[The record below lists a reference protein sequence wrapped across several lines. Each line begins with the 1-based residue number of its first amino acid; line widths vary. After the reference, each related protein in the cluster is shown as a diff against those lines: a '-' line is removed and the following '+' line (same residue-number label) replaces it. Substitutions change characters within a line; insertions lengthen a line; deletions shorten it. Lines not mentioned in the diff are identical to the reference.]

1 MSTPAP
7 EASRVQR
14 LKGFV
19 EHRSGLWLEVLR
31 MSFTALRANKMR
43 SGLTILGVIIGVTTV
58 IGMVSLI
65 QGLNTSMARQIQ
77 SFGTNTIYIR
87 KWKPQI
93 FFGEFPDSLRLRPGF
108 TPEDK
113 QAILDRAPAVRSV
126 SALTLLDDFQPV
138 RWEKKET
145 RPMFVLGT
153 DDNYQET
160 NSFEVSQGRFFT
172 NEEVRRRSL
181 VCELG
186 ADTYKTLFDKRDPIG
201 QTIRVGRV
209 RFTVVG
215 VLEPKGH
222 FLNFNL
228 DEVVMVPYTTLT
240 KQYPTGL
247 TTFLKRGEVVLN
259 AAAVSP
265 ERVDDAIQEI
275 TDILRQRRGLRANQ
289 DNNFAVLT
297 DDAILDLYHS
307 VTNAFYFAMILI
319 ASIALL
325 VGGIGVM
332 NVMLISVTERTKEI
346 GLRKAIGA
354 KRGAI
359 LWQFLFEAM
368 TLAGTGGAIGIALGL
383 LIAKLIDLL
392 TPLPSAAPLWSVI
405 VAFVFSL
412 GVGLFFGMYPA
423 VRAAAMDP
431 VDALRYE

>member
-1 MSTPAP
+1 VTPPPADIARI
-7 EASRVQR
+7 ERV
-14 LKGFV
+14 KGFV
-19 EHRSGLWLEVLR
+19 AHRSGLWLEVLR

-43 SGLTILGVIIGVTTV
+43 SGLTVLGVIIGVATV

-65 QGLNTSMARQIQ
+65 QGLNQSMARQIQ

-93 FFGEFPDSLRLRPGF
+93 FIGNFPDSLRLRPGF

-113 QAILDRAPAVRSV
+113 EAILERAPAVRSV

-138 RWEKKET
+138 KWEKKTT
-145 RPMFVLGT
+145 RPTFIIGT
-153 DDNYQET
+153 DDSYQET
-160 NSFEVSQGRFFT
+160 NSFEVAQGRFFT
-172 NEEVRRRSL
+172 NEEVRRRGL
-181 VCELG
+181 VCVIG
-186 ADTYKTLFDKRDPIG
+186 NDTYKTLFDKSDPLG
-201 QTIRVGRV
+201 QTVKVGRV
-209 RFTVVG
+209 RFMVVG

-228 DEVVMVPYTTLT
+228 DETVLVPYTTLT
-240 KQYPTGL
+240 KEYPTGL

-265 ERVDDAIQEI
+265 ERVDEAIQEI
-275 TDILRQRRGLRANQ
+275 TDILRQRRGLRANK

-307 VTNAFYFAMILI
+307 VTNAFYGAMILI

-332 NVMLISVTERTKEI
+332 NVMLISVTERTREI

-368 TLAGTGGAIGIALGL
+368 TLAGTGGAIGILVGL
-383 LIAKLIDLL
+383 TIAKLISML

>member
-1 MSTPAP
+1 MTPPADAAP
-7 EASRVQR
+7 FARV
-14 LKGFV
+14 KGFV
-19 EHRSGLWLEVLR
+19 AHRSGLWFEVLR
-31 MSFTALRANKMR
+31 MSFAALRANKMR

-108 TPEDK
+108 TTEDK
-113 QAILDRAPAVRSV
+113 QAILARAPAVRAV
-126 SALTLLDDFQPV
+126 SALTLLDDLQPV
-138 RWEKKET
+138 KAGKKTT
-145 RPMFVLGT
+145 RPTFIIGT
-153 DDNYQET
+153 DDSYQET

-181 VCELG
+181 VCVIG

-201 QTIRVGRV
+201 QMIHVGRV
-209 RFTVVG
+209 AFMVVG
-215 VLEPKGH
+215 VLEPKGR

-228 DEVVMVPYTTLT
+228 DETVMVPYTTLT
-240 KQYPTGL
+240 KEYPSGL
-247 TTFLKRGEVVLN
+247 TTFLKRGEVILN
-259 AAAVSP
+259 ASAVSP
-265 ERVDDAIQEI
+265 ERVDEAIDQI
-275 TDILRQRRGLRANQ
+275 TDVLRQRRGLRANK

-307 VTNAFYFAMILI
+307 VTNAFYLAMILI

-354 KRGAI
+354 RRGAI

-368 TLAGTGGAIGIALGL
+368 TLAGTGGAIGIMLGL
-383 LIAKLIDLL
+383 AIAKLIDLL

>member
-1 MSTPAP
+1 MTTSDP
-7 EASRVQR
+7 SRVAR
-14 LKGFV
+14 VKGYV
-19 EHRSGLWLEVLR
+19 THRSGLWLEVLR

-93 FFGEFPDSLRLRPGF
+93 FFGEFPDSLRQRPAF
-108 TPEDK
+108 TMEDK
-113 QAILDRAPAVRSV
+113 EAILARAPAVRAV
-126 SALTLLDDFQPV
+126 SALTLLDELQPV
-138 RWEKKET
+138 KARKKTT
-145 RPMFVLGT
+145 RPTFIIGT
-153 DDNYQET
+153 DDSYQET

-181 VCELG
+181 VCVIG
-186 ADTYKTLFDKRDPIG
+186 ADTYKTLFDRQDPIG
-201 QTIRVGRV
+201 QMIHVGRV
-209 RFTVVG
+209 GFMVVG
-215 VLEPKGH
+215 VLEPKGR

-228 DEVVMVPYTTLT
+228 DETVMVPFTTLT
-240 KQYPTGL
+240 KEYPTGL
-247 TTFLKRGEVVLN
+247 TTFLKRGEVILN
-259 AAAVSP
+259 ASAVSP
-265 ERVDDAIQEI
+265 ERVDEAIDQI
-275 TDILRQRRGLRANQ
+275 TDVLRQRRGLRANK

-307 VTNAFYFAMILI
+307 VTNAFYLAMILI

-354 KRGAI
+354 RRGAI

-368 TLAGTGGAIGIALGL
+368 TLAGTGGAIGIMLGL
-383 LIAKLIDLL
+383 AIAKLIDLL

-431 VDALRYE
+431 VDALRFE

>member
-1 MSTPAP
+1 MTPPADAP
-7 EASRVQR
+7 PLDRV
-14 LKGFV
+14 KGFV
-19 EHRSGLWLEVLR
+19 AHRSGLWLEVLR
-31 MSFTALRANKMR
+31 MSFAALRANKMR
-43 SGLTILGVIIGVTTV
+43 SGLTVLGVIIGVATV

-65 QGLNTSMARQIQ
+65 QGLNSSMARQIQ
-77 SFGTNTIYIR
+77 SFGTNVIYIR

-113 QAILDRAPAVRSV
+113 LAILARAPAVRAV
-126 SALTLLDDFQPV
+126 SALTLLDDLQPV
-138 RWEKKET
+138 KAGKKTT
-145 RPMFVLGT
+145 RPTFIIGT
-153 DDNYQET
+153 DDSYQET

-172 NEEVRRRSL
+172 NEEVRRRGL
-181 VCELG
+181 VCVIG
-186 ADTYKTLFDKRDPIG
+186 ADTYKTLFENRDPIG
-201 QTIRVGRV
+201 ETVHVGRV
-209 RFTVVG
+209 RFAVVG
-215 VLEPKGH
+215 VLAPKGR

-228 DEVVMVPYTTLT
+228 DETVMVPYTTLT
-240 KQYPTGL
+240 KEYPTGL
-247 TTFLKRGEVVLN
+247 TTFLKRGQVILN

-265 ERVDDAIQEI
+265 ERVDEAIQEI
-275 TDILRQRRGLRANQ
+275 TDVLRQRRGLRANQ
-289 DNNFAVLT
+289 ENNFAVLT

-307 VTNAFYFAMILI
+307 VTNAFYLAMILI

-346 GLRKAIGA
+346 GLRKALGA
-354 KRGAI
+354 RRGAI

-405 VAFVFSL
+405 VAFGFSL
-412 GVGLFFGMYPA
+412 VVGLFFGMYPA

>member
-1 MSTPAP
+1 MSPPADAP
-7 EASRVQR
+7 RIQRV
-14 LKGFV
+14 KGYV
-19 EHRSGLWLEVLR
+19 AHRSGLWLEILR

-43 SGLTILGVIIGVTTV
+43 SGLTILGVVIGVTTV

-65 QGLNTSMARQIQ
+65 QGLNASMARQIQ
-77 SFGTNTIYIR
+77 SFGTNVIYIR

-93 FFGEFPDSLRLRPGF
+93 FIGDFPDSLRLRPGF

-113 QAILDRAPAVRSV
+113 QAILDRAPAVRAV
-126 SALTLLDDFQPV
+126 SALTLLDQLQPV
-138 RWEKKET
+138 KWEKKT
-145 RPMFVLGT
+145 ARPTFVIGT
-153 DDNYQET
+153 DDSYQET

-172 NEEVRRRSL
+172 NEEVRRRGL
-181 VCELG
+181 VCVLG
-186 ADTYKTLFDKRDPIG
+186 ADTYKTLFDRADPIG
-201 QTIRVGRV
+201 ETIRVGRV

-215 VLEPKGH
+215 VLEPKGK
-222 FLNFNL
+222 FLDFNL
-228 DEVVMVPYTTLT
+228 DEIVMVPYTTLT
-240 KQYPTGL
+240 KEYPAGL
-247 TTFLKRGEVVLN
+247 TTFLKRGQVLLN

-265 ERVDDAIQEI
+265 ERVDEAIDEI
-275 TDILRQRRGLRANQ
+275 TNVLRQRRGLRANQ

-297 DDAILDLYHS
+297 DDAILELYHS

-354 KRGAI
+354 RRAAI

-368 TLAGTGGAIGIALGL
+368 TLAGTGGAIGIAMGL